1 LDYIIFGIGSGATL
15 VLVGWLLR
23 DWGPRLRDRVP
34 ADETVLSASEMV
46 VRMAWARF
54 CATCGMSLVLCGIP
68 ILVVTAIAALMSAS
82 DDRGAMA
89 VLGAYGLAIVLMLVW
104 TALYLRQFGSLGV
117 HRPGIKVEKPK
128 KAPAAKPAPVVGP
141 VLESPTAAPVAAA
154 ALEPSFDDAA
164 AAPGG
169 LGRFAAFM
177 RKDAPAVPAEPDTTP
192 AEAPVPVAA
201 DELAADDAASTDAV
215 IAELAGVA
223 ETDTEKRLSL
233 SDPLV
238 SAVLGE
244 SADQLEEAWDDVASA
259 NGVPAEDD
267 SKVTQGSDSGDEED
281 SAEPTRE
288 AALDSLRRRRIERL
302 ARDSSSG

>member
-1 LDYIIFGIGSGATL
+1 MDYIIFGIGSGATL

-23 DWGPRLRDRVP
+23 DWGPRLRDRVA

-46 VRMAWARF
+46 MRMAWARF

-68 ILVVTAIAALMSAS
+68 ILMVTAVAAFMSAS
-82 DDRGAMA
+82 DDRGALA
-89 VLGAYGLAIVLMLVW
+89 VLIAYALAVFLMLVW

-128 KAPAAKPAPVVGP
+128 KAKAPKPAPAPGP
-141 VLESPTAAPVAAA
+141 ILETPAAA
-154 ALEPSFDDAA
+154 SGVATAVESSFDDAA

-177 RKDAPAVPAEPDTTP
+177 RKDSRPAPAVEPDPMPVAEPGSAAAAGP
-192 AEAPVPVAA
+192 AV
-201 DELAADDAASTDAV
+201 DDLESTDAV
-215 IAELAGVA
+215 IAELAGVV
-223 ETDTEKRLSL
+223 DPGTEKRLSL
-233 SDPLV
+233 ADPLV
-238 SAVLGE
+238 SDVLGDKT
-244 SADQLEEAWDDVASA
+244 DQLEEAWDDVEPASSTPAGPGVA
-259 NGVPAEDD
+259 NG
-267 SKVTQGSDSGDEED
+267 SDPGAGDEG
-281 SAEPTRE
+281 AEPTRE